1 MRLPFFNS
9 CVGWYRPDI
18 YREGGLDDMI
28 GSSIEIT
35 RRTFLKH
42 VNLDDL
48 KILEEDLGYDR
59 HLHMASDYA
68 VSYYRSK
75 LHGKRVYYF
84 TQSSIEYVFAAK

>member
-1 MRLPFFNS
+1 
-9 CVGWYRPDI
+9 
-18 YREGGLDDMI
+18 MI
-28 GSSIEIT
+28 GDSIEIT

-42 VNLDDL
+42 VDLDDL
-48 KILEEDLGYDR
+48 KRWEEDLGYDR

-84 TQSSIEYVFAAK
+84 TQSAVEHVFAQV